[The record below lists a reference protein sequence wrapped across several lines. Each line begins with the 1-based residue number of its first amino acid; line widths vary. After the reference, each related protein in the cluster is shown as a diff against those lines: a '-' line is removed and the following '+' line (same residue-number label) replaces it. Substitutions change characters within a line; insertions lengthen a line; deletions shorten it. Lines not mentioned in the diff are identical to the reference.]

1 MADQATQSDGSG
13 SNVALLASEEPSA
26 LAFASQSALATWVTD
41 GTALPPAALHPA
53 HERQYHSANES
64 PEDSESPEDQR
75 LLELG
80 MPAAVADALQHPG
93 QNQQR
98 HPLNSHRD
106 ESSMIQKASLLGLLT
121 SAAQSAD
128 KASNAEDD
136 KDILSARVM

>member
-64 PEDSESPEDQR
+64 PEDSESPEEQR